1 MGKVGAASWPS
12 SKKPSAQQGT
22 ESSRMGGSRG
32 ETSIAIA
39 PCSPIY
45 EARPLQRYKYRNGD
59 YMCYKIKLQETPVS
73 FLYGSLQHP

>member
-1 MGKVGAASWPS
+1 MGEVGTASWS
-12 SKKPSAQQGT
+12 SPKKSSAQQGA

-45 EARPLQRYKYRNGD
+45 EGKPLQRYKYRNGD
-59 YMCYKIKLQETPVS
+59 FMCYKIKLQETPVS